1 MNPVRFW
8 FAIFA
13 LLGIMMVA
21 PAWMYFTSQSAL
33 GGLPTHVTFLVAL
46 LLPMM
51 VLLTLSSWVQPQ

>member
-21 PAWMYFTSQSAL
+21 PAWMYFTSSAMV
-33 GGLPTHVTFLVAL
+33 GGLPTHVGFLVAL
-46 LLPMM
+46 LLPMA